1 QKNLMRI
8 VRVFLRCKY
17 KSCREYLVNNFNII
31 RTTCNKLNNHTL
43 VCIEI
48 TKVWL
53 FLYYNYHKVS

>member
-1 QKNLMRI
+1 MLDSDIMY
-8 VRVFLRCKY
+8 LY
-17 KSCREYLVNNFNII
+17 KVNNINII